1 MHRLSK
7 KFRKKFVKG
16 ANKKGSHFLTWI
28 LAFALTVSFSAP
40 LFSSEQREGPGKTI
54 CLSLEESIR
63 QALRWHPEA
72 HKARAMIA
80 VAQGDLSL
88 AKTGNEATLDLALSY
103 NREKVPAQG
112 NPGDAYDTGIVL
124 SKPIF
129 DWGRTDTK
137 TLIALENLA
146 ISRLQEYRALE
157 SIVFEV
163 EKAYYSL
170 LRARWDAKAQRDNLS
185 RYETYLGEARAS
197 DRAALEVEASKAR
210 ISLIQAETAVE
221 DGRGILYYSMGRPQ
235 SLSLEYTVEDVQE
248 YEPISISF
256 TKAVDQAFLSRA
268 DLLESSRRIL
278 RTEEERTLIA
288 RENAPSLSALGTYN
302 IGGSSL
308 HEEDSWRLGMEL
320 KIPLSDGGIT
330 AARLQKNRGH
340 REAREAERKMLE
352 NHIVLRVKQAL
363 LALEEAQESLHVAE
377 SAKIQAETSLA
388 QAHEKY
394 REGTRSSLE
403 VVDAMNA
410 LKDTALDCNRALHA
424 YYTARAGLRYAMGQT
439 LSMEILGRVHPE
451 ESGKA
456 NTTY

>member
-1 MHRLSK
+1 MQKLSK
-7 KFRKKFVKG
+7 KFRKRFVKG
-16 ANKKGSHFLTWI
+16 ANKKGSHFLAWI
-28 LAFALTVSFSAP
+28 FAFTLTVSFSAP
-40 LFSSEQREGPGKTI
+40 LFSSEQRENPGKTT
-54 CLSLEESIR
+54 CLSLEESIH

-72 HKARAMIA
+72 QKARALIV

-88 AKTGNEATLDLALSY
+88 AETGNEATLDLALSY
-103 NREKVPAQG
+103 NREKVPAQD
-112 NPGDAYDTGIVL
+112 NPGNAYDTGIIL

-129 DWGRTDTK
+129 DWGRTDAK
-137 TLIALENLA
+137 TLIALESLA
-146 ISRLQEYRALE
+146 ISRLQEYRTLE

-170 LRARWDAKAQRDNLS
+170 LRARWNAKVQEENLF
-185 RYETYLGEARAS
+185 RYEIYLGEARTS
-197 DRAALEVEASKAR
+197 DKAALEVEASKAR
-210 ISLIQAETAVE
+210 ISLIQAEAAVE
-221 DGRGILYYSMGRPQ
+221 DGRGILYYSMGRPP

-248 YEPISISF
+248 YEPIGISF

-268 DLLESSRRIL
+268 DLLEASRRIL

-288 RENAPSLSALGTYN
+288 RENAPSLSVLGKYN

-308 HEEDSWRLGMEL
+308 HEEDSWRLGVEL

-377 SAKIQAETSLA
+377 SGKIQAETSLA

-403 VVDAMNA
+403 VMDAMNA
-410 LKDTALDCNRALHA
+410 LKDTALDFNRALHA
-424 YYTARAGLRYAMGQT
+424 YYTARAGLRYAMGQS
-439 LSMEILGRVHPE
+439 LSMEMLGRITPE
-451 ESGKA
+451 ESGKTA
-456 NTTY
+456 E